1 MADRHGRQQSPTLAY
16 EDVDDL
22 VGMLPSLDPMTE
34 VGRVATDLH
43 VLGVSTTRNAF
54 SFWHERLQ
62 ELGVTPSVK
71 LWERE
76 NGERVR
82 VAGIIVSRA
91 RPPTRSG
98 RTAIFISLEDELGL
112 IDVAV
117 FEDAYQKCGRALY
130 TSPVICV
137 EGKLTRMGALDLS
150 VTAQNVIGLGS
161 WEDFRLAP
169 QADKTL
175 GSAARRNEHAKRQT
189 PARGGE
195 RRQIAY
201 Y

>member
-1 MADRHGRQQSPTLAY
+1 
-16 EDVDDL
+16 
-22 VGMLPSLDPMTE
+22 
-34 VGRVATDLH
+34 
-43 VLGVSTTRNAF
+43 
-54 SFWHERLQ
+54 
-62 ELGVTPSVK
+62 
-71 LWERE
+71 
-76 NGERVR
+76 
-82 VAGIIVSRA
+82 
-91 RPPTRSG
+91 
-98 RTAIFISLEDELGL
+98 
-112 IDVAV
+112 
-117 FEDAYQKCGRALY
+117 
-130 TSPVICV
+130 VICV

-161 WEDFRLAP
+161 WEDFRRAP